1 MLIRK
6 FPTTEKI
13 RQIYFLQLLAYED
26 FRGVVV
32 DLDSIN
38 IAFPGFLQT
47 HDFTGIAVDNLFQY
61 IVFETRAGT
70 NSIYYMNH
78 NFDYFPD
85 VLYGFCED
93 DFNQETTN
101 AADFPL
107 LFDSID
113 VSVLNNLV
121 AMYQLGSLHMFNK
134 DGDFLGYKEH
144 PNLYDRGHVSA
155 EFIDAQLLVVVN
167 YDENNGSSYTFF
179 TNTHDGLKTC
189 LINSIKQ
196 LKLMMD
202 RGVCWEVDHLTTEL
216 RNNRKAVLLT
226 LQNLSINSCPIDL
239 MHISNRLKKSE
250 SFALEVIKIC
260 PNNFSNLDPSIVERK
275 EFVLKAISINPE
287 VIDYV
292 PHQFRQDLEIV
303 SLAAENYPLAYVY
316 LPEAAPPDLFLSKKN
331 ILHLASWNPQ
341 AIYILSE
348 EFKNDPQ
355 IVRIAL
361 KQDPSCAIHLSA
373 LHHDRAFALSM
384 VSAIS
389 NLIPYL
395 TAFKNDVSFA
405 LECVSISGSNLQYF
419 PEHICNNKEVF
430 LRAIEE
436 NKYAVVYAGDE
447 LKQDPEIAK
456 LVEEELS
463 NMEDLPF

>member
-13 RQIYFLQLLAYED
+13 RQIYLLQLIEYED
-26 FRGVVV
+26 FRDVVV

-38 IAFPGFLQT
+38 AAFPGFLQT

-61 IVFETRAGT
+61 IVFETRAGI
-70 NSIYYMNH
+70 NSIYYMND

-93 DFNQETTN
+93 NFNEETSN

-121 AMYQLGSLHMFNK
+121 AMYQLGSLRMFNK

-167 YDENNGSSYTFF
+167 YDENNGSYYTFLK
-179 TNTHDGLKTC
+179 NTQDGLKPC
-189 LINSIKQ
+189 LVSSIKQ
-196 LKLMMD
+196 MKLMMD
-202 RGVCWEVDHLTTEL
+202 RGVCWDVDHLTIEL

-226 LQNLSINSCPIDL
+226 LQNLSSNWCPINL

-250 SFALEVIKIC
+250 SFALEVIKIY
-260 PNNFSNLDPSIVERK
+260 PYNFSILDPRIVERK
-275 EFVLKAISINPE
+275 EFVLKAISINPK

-303 SLAAENYPLAYVY
+303 SLAAEKYPLAYVY
-316 LPEAAPPDLFLSKKN
+316 LPEAAPSDLFKNKKN

-361 KQDPSCAIHLSA
+361 KQDPSCAIHLSV
-373 LHHDRAFALSM
+373 LDHDRAFALSM
-384 VSAIS
+384 VSTIS

-395 TAFKNDVSFA
+395 TVLKNDVSFA
-405 LECVSISGSNLQYF
+405 LECVAISGFNLQYF

-430 LRAIEE
+430 LRAIEQ
-436 NKYAVVYAGDE
+436 NKYAVVYGGDQ

-456 LVEEELS
+456 LLEDEQS
-463 NMEDLPF
+463 NMDDLPF

>member
-13 RQIYFLQLLAYED
+13 RQIYLLQLIEYED
-26 FRGVVV
+26 FRDVVV

-38 IAFPGFLQT
+38 AAFPGFLQT

-61 IVFETRAGT
+61 IVFDTRAGT
-70 NSIYYMNH
+70 NSIYYMND

-93 DFNQETTN
+93 NFNEETSN

-121 AMYQLGSLHMFNK
+121 AMYQLGSLRMFNK

-144 PNLYDRGHVSA
+144 PNLYDRGLVFA

-167 YDENNGSSYTFF
+167 YDENNGSYYTFLK
-179 TNTHDGLKTC
+179 NTQDGLKPC
-189 LINSIKQ
+189 LVSSIKQ
-196 LKLMMD
+196 MKLMMD
-202 RGVCWEVDHLTTEL
+202 RGVCWDVDHLTIEL

-226 LQNLSINSCPIDL
+226 LQNLSSNWCPIDL

-275 EFVLKAISINPE
+275 EFVLKAISINPK

-292 PHQFRQDLEIV
+292 PHKFRQDLEIV

-316 LPEAAPPDLFLSKKN
+316 LPEAAPSDMFKNKKN

-361 KQDPSCAIHLSA
+361 KQDPSCAIHLSV
-373 LHHDRAFALSM
+373 LDHDRAFALSM
-384 VSAIS
+384 VSTIS

-395 TAFKNDVSFA
+395 TVLKNDVSFA
-405 LECVSISGSNLQYF
+405 LECVAISGFNLQYF

-430 LRAIEE
+430 LRAIEQ
-436 NKYAVVYAGDE
+436 NKYAVVYGGDQ

-456 LVEEELS
+456 LLEDEQS
-463 NMEDLPF
+463 NMDDLPF

>member
-6 FPTTEKI
+6 FPTTEKF
-13 RQIYFLQLLAYED
+13 RQIYLLQLLEYEES
-26 FRGVVV
+26 RGVVV

-38 IAFPGFLQT
+38 VAFPSFLQT
-47 HDFTGIAVDNLFQY
+47 HDFTGIEVDNLFKY

-70 NSIYYMNH
+70 NSIYYMND

-93 DFNQETTN
+93 NFNEETSSS
-101 AADFPL
+101 ADFPL

-121 AMYQLGSLHMFNK
+121 AMYQLGSLHVYNK

-167 YDENNGSSYTFF
+167 YDENNGSSHTLF
-179 TNTHDGLKTC
+179 TNTDDGLTPC
-189 LINSIKQ
+189 LVGSIKQ

-226 LQNLSINSCPIDL
+226 LQNLSSNRCPIDL

-260 PNNFSNLDPSIVERK
+260 PNNFSNLEPSIVERK
-275 EFVLKAISINPE
+275 EFVLKAIGINPK

-292 PHQFRQDLEIV
+292 PHKFRQELEIV

-316 LPEAAPPDLFLSKKN
+316 LPEAAPPDMFNIKKN
-331 ILHLASWNPQ
+331 VLHLASWNPQ

-348 EFKNDPQ
+348 EYKNDPQ

-373 LHHDRAFALSM
+373 LQHDRAFALSM

-395 TAFKNDVSFA
+395 TVFKNDVSFA
-405 LECVSISGSNLQYF
+405 LECVAISGFNLQYF

-456 LVEEELS
+456 LLEDELS
-463 NMEDLPF
+463 NLDDLPF

>member
-13 RQIYFLQLLAYED
+13 RQVYLLQLLQYED
-26 FRGVVV
+26 FRDVVV

-38 IAFPGFLQT
+38 VAFPGFLQT

-70 NSIYYMNH
+70 NSIYYLND
-78 NFDYFPD
+78 NFDLFPD

-93 DFNQETTN
+93 DFNEETTS
-101 AADFPL
+101 AAEFPL

-121 AMYQLGSLHMFNK
+121 AMYQLGSLHIYNK

-155 EFIDAQLLVVVN
+155 EFIDAQLLAVLN
-167 YDENNGSSYTFF
+167 YDENNGSSHTLF
-179 TNTHDGLKTC
+179 TNTDDGLTPC
-189 LINSIKQ
+189 LVSSIKQ

-260 PNNFSNLDPSIVERK
+260 PNNFSDLEPSIVERK
-275 EFVLKAISINPE
+275 EFVLKAIGINPE

-292 PHQFRQDLEIV
+292 PHKFRQELEIV

-331 ILHLASWNPQ
+331 ILHLAFWNPQ

-348 EFKNDPQ
+348 EYKNDPQ
-355 IVRIAL
+355 IVSIAL
-361 KQDPSCAIHLSA
+361 KKDPSCAIHLSA
-373 LHHDRAFALSM
+373 LHHDRTFALSM

-395 TAFKNDVSFA
+395 TVFKNDVSFA
-405 LECVSISGSNLQYF
+405 LECVAISGCNLQYF

-430 LRAIEE
+430 LRAIEQ

-447 LKQDPEIAK
+447 LKQDPVIAK
-456 LVEEELS
+456 LVEEEQS
-463 NMEDLPF
+463 NMDDLPF

>member
-13 RQIYFLQLLAYED
+13 RQIYLLQLIEYED
-26 FRGVVV
+26 FRDVVV

-38 IAFPGFLQT
+38 AAFPGFLQT

-61 IVFETRAGT
+61 IVFDTRAGT
-70 NSIYYMNH
+70 NSIYYMND

-121 AMYQLGSLHMFNK
+121 AMYQLGSLRMFNK

-144 PNLYDRGHVSA
+144 PNLYDRGLVFA

-167 YDENNGSSYTFF
+167 YDENNGSYYTFLK
-179 TNTHDGLKTC
+179 NTQDGLKPC
-189 LINSIKQ
+189 LVSSIKQ
-196 LKLMMD
+196 MKLMMD
-202 RGVCWEVDHLTTEL
+202 RGVCWDVDHLTIEL

-226 LQNLSINSCPIDL
+226 LQNLSSNWCPINL

-250 SFALEVIKIC
+250 SFALEVIKIY
-260 PNNFSNLDPSIVERK
+260 PYNFSILDPRIVERK
-275 EFVLKAISINPE
+275 EFVLKAISINPK

-292 PHQFRQDLEIV
+292 PHKFRQDLEIV

-316 LPEAAPPDLFLSKKN
+316 LPEAAPSDMFKNKKN

-361 KQDPSCAIHLSA
+361 KQDPSCAIHLSV
-373 LHHDRAFALSM
+373 LDHDRAFALSM
-384 VSAIS
+384 VSTIS

-395 TAFKNDVSFA
+395 TVLKNDVSFA
-405 LECVSISGSNLQYF
+405 LECVAISGFNLQYF

-430 LRAIEE
+430 LRAIEQ
-436 NKYAVVYAGDE
+436 NKYAVVYGGDQ

-456 LVEEELS
+456 LLEDEQS
-463 NMEDLPF
+463 NMDDLPF

>member
-13 RQIYFLQLLAYED
+13 RQIYLLQLIEYED
-26 FRGVVV
+26 FRDVLV

-38 IAFPGFLQT
+38 AAFPGFFQT

-70 NSIYYMNH
+70 NSIYYMND

-93 DFNQETTN
+93 NFNEETSN

-121 AMYQLGSLHMFNK
+121 AMYQLGSLRMFNK

-144 PNLYDRGHVSA
+144 PNLYDMGLVFA

-167 YDENNGSSYTFF
+167 YDENNGSSYTFL
-179 TNTHDGLKTC
+179 TNTQDGLKPC
-189 LINSIKQ
+189 LVSSIKQ
-196 LKLMMD
+196 MKLMMD
-202 RGVCWEVDHLTTEL
+202 RGVCWEVDHLTIEL

-226 LQNLSINSCPIDL
+226 LQNLSSNWCPINL

-250 SFALEVIKIC
+250 SFALEVIKIY
-260 PNNFSNLDPSIVERK
+260 PYNFSILDPRIVERK
-275 EFVLKAISINPE
+275 EFVLKAISINPK

-292 PHQFRQDLEIV
+292 PHKFRQDLEIV

-316 LPEAAPPDLFLSKKN
+316 LPEAAPSDMFKNKKN

-361 KQDPSCAIHLSA
+361 KQDPSCAIHLSV
-373 LHHDRAFALSM
+373 LDHDRAFALSM
-384 VSAIS
+384 VSTIS

-395 TAFKNDVSFA
+395 TVLKNDVSFA
-405 LECVSISGSNLQYF
+405 LECVAISGFNLQYF